1 MGHKRGRR
9 VAGEVL
15 ARSKR
20 SGRAAKHQAKRRP
33 GVAQRRGRQDPA
45 RGAGGTSGEERRGR
59 AAGRTGTED
68 AHPGHQSQKRTPAA
82 HTGPQRH
89 ATPAPPSARVTL
101 TLPPPPGQR
110 GPAPARKT
118 RLGSARVGVEGLRGP
133 VQPQPPEAKPNA
145 SPEACS
151 GPLGDVDGALR
162 APPFVQACLRND
174 RRA

>member
-20 SGRAAKHQAKRRP
+20 SGRAAKHQAKRRL
-33 GVAQRRGRQDPA
+33 GVAQRRGRRDRA
-45 RGAGGTSGEERRGR
+45 GEAGGTSGEERRGQ

-68 AHPGHQSQKRTPAA
+68 AHPGHQSQKCTPAA
-82 HTGPQRH
+82 HPGPQRH
-89 ATPAPPSARVTL
+89 ATPAPPCARVTL

-118 RLGSARVGVEGLRGP
+118 RLGSARAGVEGLRGP
-133 VQPQPPEAKPNA
+133 VQPQPPEAKANA
-145 SPEACS
+145 SPAACS
-151 GPLGDVDGALR
+151 GPLGGCGWGSPGA
-162 APPFVQACLRND
+162 PFCTGVSAE
-174 RRA
+174 